1 MYIELVT
8 TTGRHVL
15 EKVSPHLL
23 PPVNPRNALLFALQ
37 IEIFGMLPEK
47 FGMLPRINQTSVI
60 IVFVPIS
67 EWIAVEILSTLCK
80 PVRNIEVG

>member
-15 EKVSPHLL
+15 GKVSPHLL

-37 IEIFGMLPEK
+37 IEK
-47 FGMLPRINQTSVI
+47 FGMLPRINQTSII